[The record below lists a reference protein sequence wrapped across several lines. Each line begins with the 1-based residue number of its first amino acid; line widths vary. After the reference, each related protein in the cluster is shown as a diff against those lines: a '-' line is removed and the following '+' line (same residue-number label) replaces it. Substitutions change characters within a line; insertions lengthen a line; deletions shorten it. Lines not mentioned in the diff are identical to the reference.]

1 MNLFLQ
7 NLSSLAKRVRIAI
20 PYLALC
26 GWMGIM
32 AGCSKSPDNPKDN
45 SLLILASSF
54 PTYCLVQELAQD
66 IDGAR
71 VESWIPNDIS
81 SHDYHLRPQDMS
93 RLRNASLV
101 VSIGLGFEPSLEKA
115 LKTYSNIQVLELSD
129 LVEESNLIHFEA
141 ESSSHPSEE
150 DHEHHE
156 GHEGDGHES
165 HSHGVGTVNPHF
177 WLDPVLVSEMGA
189 GIAEELQKMFPEQK
203 KKILDQ
209 LRAFQ
214 AEMADLNEEIQEAT
228 KSIRHKS
235 FLTQHDAFAY
245 FFKRYQLSWFGPME
259 SELNWNLAP
268 GDVANLL
275 ERARQHDVQAVFLER
290 GAEQRPPAALLSD
303 LGARVSELDAME
315 TGSYQPGIFQSILR
329 QNVKT
334 LQQALEN

>member
-1 MNLFLQ
+1 MLKPLV
-7 NLSSLAKRVRIAI
+7 KRVRIAV
-20 PYLALC
+20 PFLAIF
-26 GWMGIM
+26 GWIGIM
-32 AGCSKSPDNPKDN
+32 AGCSKSPDNPKN
-45 SLLILASSF
+45 ESLLILASSF
-54 PTYCLVQELAQD
+54 PTYCLVQELAQNL
-66 IDGAR
+66 DGAR

-101 VSIGLGFEPSLEKA
+101 VRIGLGFEPSLDKA
-115 LKTYSNIQVLELSD
+115 LKTYSNIPVLELGN
-129 LVEESNLIHFEA
+129 LVNESNWIHFDEESN
-141 ESSSHPSEE
+141 SHHSDKGHE
-150 DHEHHE
+150 DHE
-156 GHEGDGHES
+156 D
-165 HSHGVGTVNPHF
+165 HSHGAGSVNPHF
-177 WLDPVLVSEMGA
+177 WLDPVLVSEMGT

-203 KKILDQ
+203 EKILDQ
-209 LRAFQ
+209 LSAFQ
-214 AEMADLNEEIQEAT
+214 AEMEGLNEEIQEAT

-245 FFKRYQLSWFGPME
+245 FFKRYQLSWSGPME

-275 ERARQHDVQAVFLER
+275 ERARQHDVQVVFLER
-290 GAEQRPPAALLSD
+290 GAEKRPPAALLSD

-315 TGSYQPGIFQSILR
+315 TGVYEPRIFQSLLR

>member
-1 MNLFLQ
+1 
-7 NLSSLAKRVRIAI
+7 
-20 PYLALC
+20 
-26 GWMGIM
+26 M

-165 HSHGVGTVNPHF
+165 HSHSVGTVNPHF

-203 KKILDQ
+203 ENVWEHLILECS
-209 LRAFQ
+209 A
-214 AEMADLNEEIQEAT
+214 
-228 KSIRHKS
+228 SRHE
-235 FLTQHDAFAY
+235 TT
-245 FFKRYQLSWFGPME
+245 
-259 SELNWNLAP
+259 
-268 GDVANLL
+268 
-275 ERARQHDVQAVFLER
+275 R
-290 GAEQRPPAALLSD
+290 GFP
-303 LGARVSELDAME
+303 
-315 TGSYQPGIFQSILR
+315 
-329 QNVKT
+329 
-334 LQQALEN
+334 